1 MWFAPAGFVRGK
13 IPEAYDVSVKTK
25 QYNNEN
31 DILYSNNWNF
41 FNVYQ
46 NEGVIVDGQKTMQVK
61 NTALNRLNV
70 RRMVC
75 WIKKEAR
82 KIANRYKYEP
92 HVDSIKDWFT
102 SDMKNMLNTVKQ
114 TDGISDY
121 RVICDETNNNLMN
134 LENHELF
141 MKIGIK
147 PIKAIEYIVIDLV
160 LGNGKVTMEDDMTV
174 RS

>member
-1 MWFAPAGFVRGK
+1 
-13 IPEAYDVSVKTK
+13 
-25 QYNNEN
+25 
-31 DILYSNNWNF
+31 
-41 FNVYQ
+41 
-46 NEGVIVDGQKTMQVK
+46 MQTK

-75 WIKKEAR
+75 WIKQEAR
-82 KIANRYKYEP
+82 KIANKYKYEP
-92 HVDSIKDWFT
+92 HVEGIKQWFT
-102 SDMKNMLNTVKQ
+102 NDMKDMLSTVKQ

-121 RVICDETNNNLMN
+121 VVVCDDSNNTLQN

-147 PIKAIEYIVIDLV
+147 PIKAIEYIIIDLV
-160 LGNGKVTMEDDMTV
+160 LGNGKVTMDDNMVV

>member
-1 MWFAPAGFVRGK
+1 M
-13 IPEAYDVSVKTK
+13 
-25 QYNNEN
+25 
-31 DILYSNNWNF
+31 
-41 FNVYQ
+41 
-46 NEGVIVDGQKTMQVK
+46 
-61 NTALNRLNV
+61 
-70 RRMVC
+70 
-75 WIKKEAR
+75 
-82 KIANRYKYEP
+82 
-92 HVDSIKDWFT
+92 DSIKDWFT